1 MSKVMQAL
9 QNSEDSH
16 QASMAGT
23 QPVMHYQAKPSSP
36 SKNLMPFLIVLGLP
50 LCAAGLSGY
59 QSYTTQKHAWLESNV
74 AKHVTIE
81 VPFEFEI
88 STISQTNALQSTYR
102 EEEPLAYVERTAQI
116 DGHDDYDSISE
127 DTEVLPQQL
136 EVEPESL
143 GDEPLPRQTRSTNQ
157 NSELFEQ
164 LDLSELSPELA
175 LKVESALNTSQVEP
189 EQKGQAINLSQ
200 QPDAWY
206 DRLPA
211 MNFQTH
217 VYSSRVAKRWVKI
230 NGVEYGEGDW
240 IGDVELVAIEQ
251 QSCIIRYQGELIK
264 VPALYDWQG

>member
-9 QNSEDSH
+9 ENSEVSH
-16 QASMAGT
+16 QASISGT
-23 QPVMHYQAKPSSP
+23 QSTMNYQTKLSRP
-36 SKNLMPFLIVLGLP
+36 SKKLAPLFIIVSLP
-50 LCAAGLSGY
+50 LCAAGLAGY
-59 QSYTTQKHAWLESNV
+59 QSYTAQKQAWLESNV
-74 AKHVTIE
+74 AQHVTIE
-81 VPFEFEI
+81 VPLEFEV
-88 STISQTNALQSTYR
+88 TTVSQTDALLSTYR
-102 EEEPLAYVERTAQI
+102 EEETTSYIQLTDQTGLS
-116 DGHDDYDSISE
+116 DGTDIAIQGDKVSSPQLDSG
-127 DTEVLPQQL
+127 TENTVST
-136 EVEPESL
+136 EPA
-143 GDEPLPRQTRSTNQ
+143 RQTRSTNQ
-157 NSELFEQ
+157 NSELFER

-189 EQKGQAINLSQ
+189 EQKGEAINLSQ

-251 QSCIIRYQGELIK
+251 QSCIIRYQSELIK